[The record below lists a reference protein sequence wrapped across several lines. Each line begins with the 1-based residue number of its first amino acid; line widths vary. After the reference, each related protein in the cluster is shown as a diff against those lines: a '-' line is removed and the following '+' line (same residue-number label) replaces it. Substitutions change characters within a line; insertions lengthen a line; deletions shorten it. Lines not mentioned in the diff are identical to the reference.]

1 MTKKAFREKMMSRRF
16 IVMLTISLY
25 IVLLLFTWV
34 DYSIKL
40 TGYATFEGALLY
52 TAVTPLLILVSFGIR
67 KIKSLKFWQLT
78 WTALGVLIF
87 GFVLYAIVNFLLYR
101 VFSLPVWVEMDGL
114 VRLLLTMPLSYV
126 IGAYLGYKLGERRGF
141 TPPLLQL

>member
-1 MTKKAFREKMMSRRF
+1 MISRRF
-16 IVMLTISLY
+16 VVVLTISLY

-34 DYSIKL
+34 DYFIKL

-52 TAVTPLLILVSFGIR
+52 TLGTPLLILVSFGIR

-78 WTALGVLIF
+78 WTAAGAIIF
-87 GFVLYAIVNFLLYR
+87 GFALYAIVNLLLYR

-114 VRLLLTMPLSYV
+114 VRLLLTMPLSYA
-126 IGAYLGYKLGERRGF
+126 IGAYLGYKLGKRRGF